1 MSLDLHD
8 NDFDDFIKTKYEGHT
23 SSPPEAYW
31 NEIEDRLNA
40 PKRTN
45 LKRHITS
52 YWLPYAAAAAL
63 LFAISAYFVFTEKPA
78 KILHNSDSA
87 NLTKGDRANE
97 DKANTLQYSNT
108 SVNPESIKSIPDKK
122 NNTVTAN
129 YEYFGNKPTEVKAF
143 SKNKESQKVKSGQKN
158 IRTEPAS
165 NYSDNIN
172 LSTNKVSTGATISIE
187 SSEMVNQA
195 IAFQAIND
203 TSQKDIKLIPET
215 DSKPVNTIV
224 LNENNNYKQGF
235 DSILPSGLSPDN
247 SNSMEALT
255 NKTRL
260 GLKNRLSFEMFF
272 TPGFTFRTV
281 TNNQINYNPEYNKAY
296 FDKRDKG
303 AFTFAAGLLLNVK
316 ANDKIS
322 VSTGV
327 TYSQYS
333 QGFSTESSH
342 LIYTD
347 AQNAWLYTSTGNLYF
362 KIVSSDSI
370 SQTDIM
376 RSSVRF
382 SYINIPVIFKYRFA
396 ENYFVDAGLSLNILM
411 NQSFNLQAENFDG
424 VFEATPINDL
434 ERFNFILNL
443 GIGREFTLRNKF
455 ALVINPGINLYLTSI
470 NNDAT
475 VKSYPFTIGL
485 QAGLKY
491 GLLHEIAMSQ

>member
-1 MSLDLHD
+1 MSIDLHD
-8 NDFDDFIKTKYEGHT
+8 NDFDDFIKNKYEGHT

-31 NEIEDRLNA
+31 NEIEARLNA
-40 PKRTN
+40 PKGTN

-63 LFAISAYFVFTEKPA
+63 LLAISTYFVFTKKTT
-78 KILHNSDSA
+78 KILHYSDSA
-87 NLTKGDRANE
+87 NLTMGDSAYE

-108 SVNPESIKSIPDKK
+108 IGNPESIKSIADKK

-129 YEYFGNKPTEVKAF
+129 HEYIGNKPTEVKAF
-143 SKNKESQKVKSGQKN
+143 SKNKESQKVKSEQKN
-158 IRTEPAS
+158 IRTEPVS
-165 NYSDNIN
+165 NNSDNIN

-187 SSEMVNQA
+187 SSELVNHA
-195 IAFQAIND
+195 ITFQAIND
-203 TSQKDIKLIPET
+203 TSLKDIKPIPET
-215 DSKPVNTIV
+215 DSKPINTIA
-224 LNENNNYKQGF
+224 LNENTNYKQGF
-235 DSILPSGLSPDN
+235 DSILPSGLPPDN
-247 SNSMEALT
+247 FNSIEALE
-255 NKTRL
+255 NNTRL
-260 GLKNRLSFEMFF
+260 GLKKRLSFEMFF

-303 AFTFAAGLLLNVK
+303 AFTFAAGLLLNFK
-316 ANDKIS
+316 ASEKIS

-333 QGFSTESSH
+333 QGFSTESFH
-342 LIYTD
+342 LNYTD
-347 AQNAWLYTSTGNLYF
+347 SQNAWLYTSNGDLYF
-362 KIVSSDSI
+362 KIISTDTI
-370 SQTDIM
+370 SQNDIL
-376 RSSVRF
+376 RSSIRF
-382 SYINIPVIFKYRFA
+382 SYINIPILFKYRFA
-396 ENYFVDAGLSLNILM
+396 KNYFVDAGLSLNLLI

-424 VFEATPINDL
+424 EFEATPINDL
-434 ERFNFILNL
+434 ERINFILNL

-455 ALVINPGINLYLTSI
+455 SLVINPGINFYLTSI

-491 GLLHEIAMSQ
+491 SL